1 MKSMFGR
8 FLLAGAIAFS
18 AGSAMAQESTNVVDV
33 KSDWSVF
40 TDETPKEC
48 WGVTAPKSTAATR
61 DGTEVTVRRGE
72 IQLFVTFRPGAG
84 AAGEV
89 SYTGGYPFA
98 EKSTVTV
105 AIDGTVYEMFT
116 KGEWA
121 WPATSDADAQLLA
134 AMKKGAEAVV
144 TARSGRGTQT
154 ADTFSLRGFT
164 AAMTEAEKRCQ

>member
-40 TDETPKEC
+40 TDESPKEC

-105 AIDGTVYEMFT
+105 AIDGTVYELFT
-116 KGEWA
+116 KDEWA
-121 WPATSDADAQLLA
+121 WSATPDADAQLLA